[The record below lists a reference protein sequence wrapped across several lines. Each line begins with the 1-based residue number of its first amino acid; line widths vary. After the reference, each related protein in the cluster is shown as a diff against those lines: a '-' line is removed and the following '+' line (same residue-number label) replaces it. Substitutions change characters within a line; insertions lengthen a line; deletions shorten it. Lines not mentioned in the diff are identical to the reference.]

1 MPNYFSVEGELFIVK
16 NDPNSAKNTV
26 EANIEINKQL
36 EDGTVHA
43 PIQSQSEVERAN
55 IELQNQFNNDGN
67 KDLRT
72 SPAAISTPQ

>member
-1 MPNYFSVEGELFIVK
+1 VK
-16 NDPNSAKNTV
+16 NDPNSAKNIV

-36 EDGTVHA
+36 EDGEVQE
-43 PIQSQSEVERAN
+43 PIQSKSETERAN

-67 KDLRT
+67 KDIHT

>member
-1 MPNYFSVEGELFIVK
+1 MK
-16 NDPNSAKNTV
+16 NNPDSTNDTI

-36 EDGTVHA
+36 EDGKVHA
-43 PIQSQSEVERAN
+43 PIRAQSEAERAN
-55 IELQNQFNNDGN
+55 LELQDQFNNDEQ